1 MKTIIDH
8 IRQSLST
15 KLSLGIVLL
24 TTLVFVL
31 SLGILFFQSRNN
43 IRQEAQEHAV
53 SVLDATSHRVKS
65 YLSTIETAT
74 NANYQIAL
82 RNMQPDSLLAL
93 SRRIVTLNAN
103 VNGCSITTEP
113 YTFPQYGRYF
123 SAYSVRFGNDSIST
137 VREAEYEY
145 FDKIWYKAPRRLGEP
160 CWVDPFDDYNEGTL
174 SATDMIASYCRPLYH
189 NGHFVGVISTDL
201 SLTRLSHIIATEE
214 PYPNAYFLMLG
225 QDGHYFVHPDSTRL
239 VDKTIF
245 DMNDAQDGT
254 DIIAIGHQMTTGK
267 QGSLF
272 TTINGKPSLVCYQAV
287 PGTNWSL
294 ALVCPESDILHNYY
308 KLSYVLVPLL
318 VIGFILIFLLSRHIV
333 IGAVKPL
340 NRLVS
345 QSQRIAAGH
354 YDEQIPY
361 SPRTDAVGML
371 QNSFATMQQS
381 LSRHVNDIVHVNEET
396 QQRNAELQQAR
407 QLAEEA
413 GRQKTAFIQN
423 MTHQIRTPLN
433 IINGFAQVLRD
444 NFNELSA
451 TERNKISDLMEHNAN
466 TLNRMVLMLYDI
478 SEVGLSEELR
488 SHRHEQVL
496 CNELAREC
504 ITSTRLHFPN
514 LPIQFETT
522 LPDTF
527 FIRSN
532 KLYLMRS
539 IREIL
544 YNSAK
549 YSDGEHITLQ
559 LSATAYTV
567 KFVFSDTGPGIADLY
582 QPLMYV
588 PFTKVNDLSEGLGL
602 GLPLTQRHV
611 ANLGGALTLDTT
623 YHEGCRFVLELP
635 ITSKA

>member
-43 IRQEAQEHAV
+43 IRQEAQEHAA

-123 SAYSVRFGNDSIST
+123 SAYSVRFGDDSIST

-174 SATDMIASYCRPLYH
+174 SATDMIASYCRPLYN

-201 SLTRLSHIIATEE
+201 SLTRLSQIIATEE

-272 TTINGKPSLVCYQAV
+272 TTIDGKPSLVCYQAV

-294 ALVCPESDILHNYY
+294 ALVCP
-308 KLSYVLVPLL
+308 K
-318 VIGFILIFLLSRHIV
+318 
-333 IGAVKPL
+333 
-340 NRLVS
+340 
-345 QSQRIAAGH
+345 
-354 YDEQIPY
+354 
-361 SPRTDAVGML
+361 
-371 QNSFATMQQS
+371 AT
-381 LSRHVNDIVHVNEET
+381 
-396 QQRNAELQQAR
+396 
-407 QLAEEA
+407 
-413 GRQKTAFIQN
+413 F
-423 MTHQIRTPLN
+423 
-433 IINGFAQVLRD
+433 
-444 NFNELSA
+444 
-451 TERNKISDLMEHNAN
+451 
-466 TLNRMVLMLYDI
+466 
-478 SEVGLSEELR
+478 
-488 SHRHEQVL
+488 
-496 CNELAREC
+496 C
-504 ITSTRLHFPN
+504 IT
-514 LPIQFETT
+514 TT
-522 LPDTF
+522 CSAMCSY
-527 FIRSN
+527 RSSS
-532 KLYLMRS
+532 LAS
-539 IREIL
+539 
-544 YNSAK
+544 
-549 YSDGEHITLQ
+549 
-559 LSATAYTV
+559 
-567 KFVFSDTGPGIADLY
+567 FS
-582 QPLMYV
+582 
-588 PFTKVNDLSEGLGL
+588 SS
-602 GLPLTQRHV
+602 
-611 ANLGGALTLDTT
+611 
-623 YHEGCRFVLELP
+623 C
-635 ITSKA
+635 